1 MCESVTLKDNKFIEI
16 AEQTENRNEFTVKVN
31 PNEERVVLLKVQK
44 EGNSFYSF
52 STRIQFY
59 IVEKLPLQKL
69 RDLAD
74 KKPSKVKK
82 REIESKEIDVVIKSY
97 NYSGGVA
104 ILYQNKMDKYA
115 YVEELTL
122 ELENLDL
129 ENEELPK
136 NNKLEIE
143 L

>member
-1 MCESVTLKDNKFIEI
+1 MKDNKFIEI

>member
-1 MCESVTLKDNKFIEI
+1 MKDNKFIEI

-115 YVEELTL
+115 YVEELSL